1 MRNIDFNKY
10 QSALIIGNGFDLSL
24 GLSTSYMDFV
34 NSDEFQIL
42 LNMQNQLAIYL
53 KVNAELQNW
62 IDIENELKLY
72 SKNEDNAKFKTEYEA
87 LCKQLVVYINNIDY
101 SSINKNSKA
110 YEVLSYSVFFFFKNI
125 HSQVLIILLN
135 YFLSCTYI
143 VFPLFL
149 FFLLFVR
156 ICNIAET
163 YITS

>member
-1 MRNIDFNKY
+1 MKN
-10 QSALIIGNGFDLSL
+10 
-24 GLSTSYMDFV
+24 
-34 NSDEFQIL
+34 
-42 LNMQNQLAIYL
+42 L
-53 KVNAELQNW
+53 KFA
-62 IDIENELKLY
+62 
-72 SKNEDNAKFKTEYEA
+72 EA
-87 LCKQLVVYINNIDY
+87 LNSEVENIVENTKV
-101 SSINKNSKA
+101 SP
-110 YEVLSYSVFFFFKNI
+110 LSYSVFFFFKNI

>member
-1 MRNIDFNKY
+1 
-10 QSALIIGNGFDLSL
+10 
-24 GLSTSYMDFV
+24 
-34 NSDEFQIL
+34 
-42 LNMQNQLAIYL
+42 MQNS
-53 KVNAELQNW
+53 
-62 IDIENELKLY
+62 KL
-72 SKNEDNAKFKTEYEA
+72 SMR
-87 LCKQLVVYINNIDY
+87 
-101 SSINKNSKA
+101 
-110 YEVLSYSVFFFFKNI
+110 LSYSVFFFFKNI

>member
-24 GLSTSYMDFV
+24 GLSTSYMD
-34 NSDEFQIL
+34 
-42 LNMQNQLAIYL
+42 
-53 KVNAELQNW
+53 
-62 IDIENELKLY
+62 
-72 SKNEDNAKFKTEYEA
+72 
-87 LCKQLVVYINNIDY
+87 
-101 SSINKNSKA
+101 
-110 YEVLSYSVFFFFKNI
+110 SYSVFFFFKNI